1 MLRIKDINDQIDKMQ
16 KLIPFD
22 PDEAYIETVNTDT
35 SGAIRVKVMLKKDG
49 LWITME
55 TCGGGLMD
63 DSI

>member
-1 MLRIKDINDQIDKMQ
+1 MLRIKDINDQIEKMQ

-22 PDEAYIETVNTDT
+22 PGEAYIETINTDT

-55 TCGGGLMD
+55 TCGGLMD
-63 DSI
+63 E